1 MMRHLFLVLLL
12 IHLSLAQ
19 KAKVKPLTKKWLT
32 LKGDEP
38 VVIARGGYSGL
49 FPDSSEYAYRVAKDN
64 SLPGTIL
71 FCDLQLTKDS
81 VGICQTELRL
91 DNSTTI
97 RDVFPKGQKTY
108 NVNGQD
114 MSSWFALDYTS
125 DQLFTNVTLIQ
136 NIYSRTNVFDGLFS
150 LWTPD
155 NVVAAWP
162 SSKIWLNVQYGMF
175 YIYHKLSLAK
185 YVEDSMKFI
194 NPEYI
199 SSPEIGFLKTIGG
212 KLKKSKK
219 KLIFR
224 CLEADAFEPTT
235 KEKYGSLLGNLS
247 MIKSFASGIL
257 VPKEYIW
264 PVTKDMYLQ
273 PATTLVADAHKQGLE
288 VYASGFANDGM
299 LSYNYSYDP
308 TVEYL
313 QFVDNSQF
321 SVDGVLTD
329 FPSTASEAI
338 ACLARNKNASRI
350 MDALIISHNGASGD
364 YPGCTDLAYQ
374 KAIDDGADIID
385 CSVQMSKDG
394 FAFCLET
401 ADLTGKTTAATTLM
415 DRTATVPEIQPNWG
429 IFSFDVTWSE
439 IQSLKP
445 QITSP
450 DIDTSLQR
458 NPANRNKGKFVT
470 LSEFLEIAKSKGI
483 TGVLINIENAAFL
496 ASKKGLSI
504 TDAVTTALSNDTLDK
519 VLIQSDDSSVLS
531 KFKYASTYQRVLTIK
546 EQISDAPKQVAE
558 EVKKYADAVS
568 VTRNSIVRDNS
579 VFFSTDFTNITQEM
593 HAANVLVYVAFLR
606 NEFTSLIFDYN
617 ADPYTQLAT
626 FVVAN
631 KVDGVIT
638 DNPATTNAYMR
649 SPCSKIDANVSFPI
663 LPIKAGDL
671 LAVLAQEVLLPP
683 TPAPAPALEV
693 ADIIDPP
700 LPPVANISTN
710 STSSLLAPAPAK
722 NKSSSQRTS
731 AETGHYVA
739 VIVGIIV
746 LEHEESS
753 AMIKS
758 F

>member
-235 KEKYGSLLGNLS
+235 KEKY
-247 MIKSFASGIL
+247 
-257 VPKEYIW
+257 
-264 PVTKDMYLQ
+264 
-273 PATTLVADAHKQGLE
+273 ADAHKQGLE

-338 ACLARNKNASRI
+338 GEIHPLSLHVKPQTVFSIAACLARNKNASRI

-429 IFSFDVTWSE
+429 IF
-439 IQSLKP
+439 
-445 QITSP
+445 
-450 DIDTSLQR
+450 
-458 NPANRNKGKFVT
+458 
-470 LSEFLEIAKSKGI
+470 
-483 TGVLINIENAAFL
+483 
-496 ASKKGLSI
+496 
-504 TDAVTTALSNDTLDK
+504 
-519 VLIQSDDSSVLS
+519 
-531 KFKYASTYQRVLTIK
+531 
-546 EQISDAPKQVAE
+546 
-558 EVKKYADAVS
+558 
-568 VTRNSIVRDNS
+568 
-579 VFFSTDFTNITQEM
+579 
-593 HAANVLVYVAFLR
+593 
-606 NEFTSLIFDYN
+606 
-617 ADPYTQLAT
+617 
-626 FVVAN
+626 
-631 KVDGVIT
+631 
-638 DNPATTNAYMR
+638 
-649 SPCSKIDANVSFPI
+649 
-663 LPIKAGDL
+663 L
-671 LAVLAQEVLLPP
+671 L
-683 TPAPAPALEV
+683 
-693 ADIIDPP
+693 
-700 LPPVANISTN
+700 
-710 STSSLLAPAPAK
+710 
-722 NKSSSQRTS
+722 
-731 AETGHYVA
+731 
-739 VIVGIIV
+739 
-746 LEHEESS
+746 
-753 AMIKS
+753 
-758 F
+758 